1 MHEEGEQRRVRDGM
15 AEQGNPVHAQVL
27 VDEPPDGEREHHPQH
42 DEGVLVLEAE
52 LGMRPVRVV
61 LVHLF
66 AVLLHGGHGLGQADH
81 CRPCDEQDD
90 VGLVGRQDHGEARDT
105 GEGAQEVGQPGEAD
119 GKRRSDDPRRLVAG
133 HAYPYGPPRQAEV
146 VV

>member
-1 MHEEGEQRRVRDGM
+1 MQRCHRFKPLGTPKPIVVHSD
-15 AEQGNPVHAQVL
+15 EQGNPVHAQVL

-90 VGLVGRQDHGEARDT
+90 VGLVGRHRSID
-105 GEGAQEVGQPGEAD
+105 VGGRN
-119 GKRRSDDPRRLVAG
+119 K
-133 HAYPYGPPRQAEV
+133 
-146 VV
+146 